1 MHPRSRHRG
10 RTPDKDGLDRHAPR
24 EGRGRRG
31 RGDAAADLSDAGA
44 PAAGADE
51 ARRERHERGER
62 HERHGRR
69 GERGDGPRS
78 PRRLAHGDLR
88 LLLLGLLEAQPRHGY
103 ELIQLIGEM
112 FLGQYAPS
120 AGAVYPALAQL
131 QDDGL
136 VVSSED
142 GARRLH
148 ALTDA
153 GRAFAQTHAEALD
166 HAPPAHR
173 AQRALAGQGRAA
185 RARAQRHERGQARP
199 AGPPRPLDAGVGR
212 GDRADPAAGRRADRA
227 GAAWR
232 LTPTTRRCSPRACA

>member
-1 MHPRSRHRG
+1 MHPRSRHHG
-10 RTPDKDGLDRHAPR
+10 RVPDEDGLDRHAPR

-31 RGDAAADLSDAGA
+31 REAAADRSDANA
-44 PAAGADE
+44 PASGADE

-166 HAPPAHR
+166 HARLRTERSARSLVKTGLPAPVR
-173 AQRALAGQGRAA
+173 SGMSGVKRALLAHHGHWTPESGEAIARILQQAA
-185 RARAQRHERGQARP
+185 AQIAQVP
-199 AGPPRPLDAGVGR
+199 R
-212 GDRADPAAGRRADRA
+212 GD
-227 GAAWR
+227 
-232 LTPTTRRCSPRACA
+232 

>member
-10 RTPDKDGLDRHAPR
+10 RIPDEDGLDRHAPR

-31 RGDAAADLSDAGA
+31 RDAAADLSDAGA
-44 PAAGADE
+44 PASGADE

-62 HERHGRR
+62 
-69 GERGDGPRS
+69 
-78 PRRLAHGDLR
+78 HGDLR

-166 HAPPAHR
+166 HARLRTERSARSLVKAGLPAPVR
-173 AQRALAGQGRAA
+173 SGMSGVKRALLAHHGHWTAESGEAIARILQQAA
-185 RARAQRHERGQARP
+185 AQIAQVP
-199 AGPPRPLDAGVGR
+199 R
-212 GDRADPAAGRRADRA
+212 GD
-227 GAAWR
+227 
-232 LTPTTRRCSPRACA
+232 